1 MTNASDRRRVPAIGS
16 GPKPGDYP
24 LGSLESRAAARLILA
39 SQEPTVSEEEA
50 DALLLYE
57 RSAFRVT
64 AGMSPDYHDL
74 QELEIYKLGRQVSEA
89 IYGEIVPL
97 HLDPGFQRGTA
108 ASFAFEKTFHKEPE
122 AGDVLLY
129 TDVKAR
135 HMEDVDSMRAFV
147 DVWNRRVAN
156 LPCPFRV
163 EEGKLLCRMRPYHA
177 GQEPYWEE
185 AYRTAEYDW
194 RRIECDALG
203 EPAGSFP
210 SEGYRPTLSSVEFV
224 GVVDGRHRCRAGA
237 HLQSVR

>member
-1 MTNASDRRRVPAIGS
+1 LIV
-16 GPKPGDYP
+16 
-24 LGSLESRAAARLILA
+24 AA
-39 SQEPTVSEEEA
+39 QERTFSEEEA
-50 DALLLYE
+50 DALILYQ
-57 RSAFRVT
+57 RSALPVT
-64 AGMSPDYHDL
+64 ARMSPDYHDL
-74 QELEIYKLGRQVSEA
+74 ADLEIYKLGSQVYEA
-89 IYGEIVPL
+89 IHGEIVPL
-97 HLDPGFQRGTA
+97 QLDPAFQRGTA
-108 ASFAFEKTFHKEPE
+108 ASFAFEKTFHREPE

-194 RRIECDALG
+194 WRIECDALG

-210 SEGYRPTLSSVEFV
+210 PEGYRPTLSSVEFV
-224 GVVDGRHRCRAGA
+224 GLVGERHRCRAGA